1 MEITLISKQNN
12 LIRVVPAHDHL
23 VEYYQDLSR
32 KDLIYIQAYDPV
44 KNTVYEIAP
53 EIRKSDYIE
62 INNCIWNSNDVFFA
76 DFELSD
82 NGNLTIHI
90 YKHVIGTST
99 TSLIC
104 SFIRKMEI
112 LNEDKKVKLFVL
124 NESTILMQTET
135 LYKNISE
142 TRMGSI
148 AFALS
153 LYHLDTET
161 ETLVTETNLKNNGIN
176 TIIPVS
182 DKKIMVKTGYSY
194 LDDPR
199 LDSGNESESFIESVY
214 VTTVAKLVADIT
226 LARNIVDMPLI
237 DSAYRNSHITQ
248 PYITGDMLHYSIVDV
263 KNQAMKCVFYNI
275 QTEER
280 MDYAVVG
287 FSPEDLDI
295 TYVIHE
301 IPFVRKTTEN
311 GVNFLNLK
319 IGETDIVFY
328 NEMFL
333 GLEGNILILETIGK
347 RPRMH
352 IYSYPKLK
360 LLSEEDREYEC
371 SCILKD
377 NCYIYC

>member
-12 LIRVVPAHDHL
+12 LIQVIPARDHL
-23 VEYYQDLSR
+23 VEYYRDQSR
-32 KDLIYIQAYDPV
+32 KDLIYIQVYNPAN
-44 KNTVYEIAP
+44 NTVYEVAP

-62 INNCIWNSNDVFFA
+62 ITNCIWDSNDVFFA

-82 NGNLTIHI
+82 TGSLTIHI
-90 YKHVIGTST
+90 YRHVIGTSA
-99 TSLIC
+99 TSKIC

-112 LNEDKKVKLFVL
+112 LNEDKKVKLFIL

-148 AFALS
+148 DFSLS
-153 LYHLDTET
+153 LYHLDTGT

-194 LDDPR
+194 LDDDR
-199 LDSGNESESFIESVY
+199 LDSANESESFIESVY

-237 DSAYRNSHITQ
+237 DSAYLSSHITK
-248 PYITGDMLHYSIVDV
+248 PFITGDILHYSIVDV
-263 KNQAMKCVFYNI
+263 INQTMKCVFYNI
-275 QTEER
+275 QTEEKTE
-280 MDYAVVG
+280 YSVVG
-287 FSPEDLDI
+287 FSPDDLDI

-301 IPFVRKTTEN
+301 TPFVRKTTEN
-311 GVNFLNLK
+311 GVSFLNLK
-319 IGETDIVFY
+319 IEETDIVFY
-328 NEMFL
+328 NEVFL
-333 GLEGNILILETIGK
+333 GLEGNILILETMGK
-347 RPRMH
+347 HPLMH

-371 SCILKD
+371 SCIL
-377 NCYIYC
+377 NNRCYIYC

>member
-12 LIRVVPAHDHL
+12 LLRVVPVRDHL
-23 VEYYQDLSR
+23 VEYYRDLSR
-32 KDLIYIQAYDPV
+32 KDLIYIQVYHPA
-44 KNTVYEIAP
+44 KNTVYEVAP
-53 EIRKSDYIE
+53 DIRKSDYID
-62 INNCIWNSNDVFFA
+62 ITNCIWDSNDIFFA

-82 NGNLTIHI
+82 KGNLTIHI

-104 SFIRKMEI
+104 SFIRRMEI
-112 LNEDKKVKLFVL
+112 LNENKRLKLFIL

-142 TRMGSI
+142 TRMGI
-148 AFALS
+148 IDFALT
-153 LYHLDTET
+153 LYHLDTES

-199 LDSGNESESFIESVY
+199 LDSANESESFIESVY

-237 DSAYRNSHITQ
+237 DSAYRNSHITK
-248 PYITGDMLHYSIVDV
+248 PFITGDMLHYSIVDV

-295 TYVIHE
+295 TYVIHG

-319 IGETDIVFY
+319 IGETDITLY
-328 NEMFL
+328 NEVFL
-333 GLEGNILILETIGK
+333 GLEGNILIMESIGK
-347 RPRMH
+347 HPMMH

-371 SCILKD
+371 SCIMKD
-377 NCYIYC
+377 HCFIYC

>member
-12 LIRVVPAHDHL
+12 LLKVVPARDHL
-23 VEYYQDLSR
+23 VEYYRDSSR
-32 KDLIYIQAYDPV
+32 KDLIYIQVYDPV
-44 KNTVYEIAP
+44 KNTVYEVAP
-53 EIRKSDYIE
+53 DIRKSDYIE
-62 INNCIWNSNDVFFA
+62 IVNCIWDSNDIFFA

-82 NGNLTIHI
+82 AGSLTIHI
-90 YKHVIGTST
+90 YKHAIETAV

-112 LNEDKKVKLFVL
+112 LNEDKKVKLFIL

-148 AFALS
+148 DFSLS
-153 LYHLDTET
+153 LYHLETET
-161 ETLVTETNLKNNGIN
+161 ETQVTETNLKNNGIN

-199 LDSGNESESFIESVY
+199 LDSANESEAFIESVY

-237 DSAYRNSHITQ
+237 DSAYLSSHITK
-248 PYITGDMLHYSIVDV
+248 PFITGDMLHYSIVDV
-263 KNQAMKCVFYNI
+263 KNGTMKCVFYNI

-301 IPFVRKTTEN
+301 TPFIRKTTEN

-319 IGETDIVFY
+319 IEETDIVFY
-328 NEMFL
+328 NEVFL

-347 RPRMH
+347 HPMMH

-360 LLSEEDREYEC
+360 LLLEEDREYEC

>member
-12 LIRVVPAHDHL
+12 LLKVVPVRDHL
-23 VEYYQDLSR
+23 VEYYRDTSR
-32 KDLIYIQAYDPV
+32 KDLIYIQVYDPV
-44 KNTVYEIAP
+44 KNTVYEVAP
-53 EIRKSDYIE
+53 DIRKSDYIE
-62 INNCIWNSNDVFFA
+62 IVNCIWDSNDIFFA

-82 NGNLTIHI
+82 AGSLTIHI
-90 YKHVIGTST
+90 YKHAIETAVTA
-99 TSLIC
+99 LIC

-112 LNEDKKVKLFVL
+112 LNEDKKVKLFIL

-148 AFALS
+148 DFSLS
-153 LYHLDTET
+153 LYHLETET
-161 ETLVTETNLKNNGIN
+161 ETQVTETNLKNNGIN

-199 LDSGNESESFIESVY
+199 LDSANESEAFIESVY

-237 DSAYRNSHITQ
+237 DSAYLSSHITK
-248 PYITGDMLHYSIVDV
+248 PFITGDMLHYSIVDV
-263 KNQAMKCVFYNI
+263 KNGTMKCVFYNI

-301 IPFVRKTTEN
+301 TPFIRKTTEN

-319 IGETDIVFY
+319 IEETDIVFY
-328 NEMFL
+328 NEVFL

-347 RPRMH
+347 HPMMH

-360 LLSEEDREYEC
+360 LLLEEDREYEC